1 MGNLISCHNGNCLLD
16 RSCCKCNRGFGDYGD
31 YGDYGLDYICLIV
44 GKGKY
49 NGQYMCFDCIYDIMD
64 KKNQKENYYNT
75 FNKIE

>member
-1 MGNLISCHNGNCLLD
+1 MGNLFSCCNGNCLLD
-16 RSCCKCNRGFGDYGD
+16 RSCFKCNRSCGN
-31 YGDYGLDYICLIV
+31 YGDYGLTYICLII

-49 NGQYMCFDCIYDIMD
+49 NGQYMCLDCIYDIMD